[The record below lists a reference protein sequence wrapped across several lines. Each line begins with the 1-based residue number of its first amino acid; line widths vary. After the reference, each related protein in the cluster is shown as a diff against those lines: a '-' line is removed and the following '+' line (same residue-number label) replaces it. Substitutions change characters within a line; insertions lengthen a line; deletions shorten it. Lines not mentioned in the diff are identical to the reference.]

1 VEILV
6 ILGRVAFASFANVYQ
21 KQLSQ
26 QHHPLFIVMAS
37 YAMLAIICI
46 PLLFVIPISTLSNT
60 FWLNCLLAALLDM
73 AGTLYLVKSLSRTDL
88 SLFGPL
94 NAYKVI
100 ISMILAFFLLNE
112 IPNLQGL
119 GGITIIILGSFFL
132 APPKQ
137 PQNRQ
142 HRLVQLF
149 TNKGVQYRFLSILL
163 FSIGTLPLKNAVI
176 SGQPLATTVFW
187 CLFGL
192 PLACLSYRLF
202 TKDKVSIVKQY
213 LSAKSQIIMLSL
225 FMFLMQYTTMIVLS
239 QTLIAYS
246 LALFQLSMVLQVV
259 LGYRI
264 FKEQNIKRRLF
275 SCLIMIFGSMMVLQ
289 T

>member
-1 VEILV
+1 MEILV

-37 YAMLAIICI
+37 YAMLAILCI
-46 PLLFVIPISTLSNT
+46 PLLFFIPISTLSNE

-73 AGTLYLVKSLSRTDL
+73 AGTLFLVKSLSTTDL

-112 IPNLQGL
+112 VPNLQGL
-119 GGITIIILGSFFL
+119 AGIIIIILCSFFL

-137 PQNRQ
+137 PKNTQ
-142 HRLVQLF
+142 HRLIQLF

-163 FSIGTLPLKNAVI
+163 FSIGTLPLKNAVL
-176 SGQPLATTVFW
+176 SGQALATTVFW
-187 CLFGL
+187 CLLGL

-202 TKDKVSIVKQY
+202 TTDKVSIVKQY
-213 LSAKSQIIMLSL
+213 QSAQSHIMMLSL
-225 FMFLMQYTTMIVLS
+225 LMFLMQYTTMIVLS

-246 LALFQLSMVLQVV
+246 LALFQLSMVLQVF

-264 FKEQNIKRRLF
+264 FKEQHIRRRLF
-275 SCLIMIFGSMMVLQ
+275 SCLIMIFGSLMVLQ
-289 T
+289 A